1 MSAQEKKPRNRK
13 VFIGVNVQKD
23 QAEQL
28 RDTAKRLDLTVSQLF
43 RRFVR
48 DGIESVKRE
57 KAGNLQ

>member
-13 VFIGVNVQKD
+13 VFIGVSVQKD

-28 RDTAKRLDLTVSQLF
+28 KDTAKRLDLSVSQLF
-43 RRFVR
+43 RRFVK

-57 KAGNLQ
+57 KTGNLQ